1 MPDLYAV
8 LGVSRDADDRT
19 IKKAYMELA
28 RTHHPD
34 KGGDAEKFKEED
46 EMFKTKTEKR
56 NAYESALYSYK
67 GAAEKI
73 PEAKEFIEKELDW
86 VASSDATA
94 EEYQKRMD
102 VLMEKV
108 KTMTAAAEPA
118 QSAEPATTPSVDEVD

>member
-1 MPDLYAV
+1 MCA
-8 LGVSRDADDRT
+8 
-19 IKKAYMELA
+19 
-28 RTHHPD
+28 
-34 KGGDAEKFKEED
+34 DAEKFKEED

-56 NAYESALYSYK
+56 NAYESTLYSYK

-102 VLMEKV
+102 ALMEKV
-108 KTMTAAAEPA
+108 KTMAAAQAEPA
-118 QSAEPATTPSVDEVD
+118 EPVTTPSVDEVD